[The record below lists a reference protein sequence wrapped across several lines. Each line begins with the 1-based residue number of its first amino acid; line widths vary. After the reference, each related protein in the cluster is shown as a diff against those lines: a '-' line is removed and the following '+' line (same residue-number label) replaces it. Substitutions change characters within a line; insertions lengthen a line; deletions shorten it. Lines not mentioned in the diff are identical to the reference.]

1 MRTRAVPLH
10 SARITVRG
18 WRERER
24 ERSWERRGTA
34 AGHVQRR
41 TGLYNDVAKWQFVNA
56 NWQVPSRGSRERKK
70 PSRTRV
76 IFVILFV
83 ASLPRL
89 RWSFFLPLLLF
100 FSLFSLFLSDSRVT
114 RASERAGSV
123 CKIVFT
129 FERLKETRRV
139 SLASSLKFH
148 FHLANSSSIRVPIYL
163 NHTLSEINYLPRVY
177 DALFTAEKK
186 SRKQGMPR
194 IRPIERGNFH
204 IYLYNLLKIN
214 QYIYVLF
221 IVG

>member
-1 MRTRAVPLH
+1 MTSPESRFERAKEALSNPCNFCNSLC
-10 SARITVRG
+10 RIF
-18 WRERER
+18 
-24 ERSWERRGTA
+24 A
-34 AGHVQRR
+34 A
-41 TGLYNDVAKWQFVNA
+41 
-56 NWQVPSRGSRERKK
+56 PSVVFFS
-70 PSRTRV
+70 S
-76 IFVILFV
+76 
-83 ASLPRL
+83 SS
-89 RWSFFLPLLLF
+89 SFF

-204 IYLYNLLKIN
+204 IYLCNLLKIN